1 MFSADHMYR
10 MSATGELLGELRPT
24 SSSHTRSWWKGVADD
39 QDVLRFHR
47 SVRENSGQTRI
58 EHPIAQGYRVLI
70 FSKLSRNASE

>member
-10 MSATGELLGELRPT
+10 MSATGDLLGELRPT

-58 EHPIAQGYRVLI
+58 EHPIACHRLGIMSMDMQHG
-70 FSKLSRNASE
+70 